1 LRIALGRWQAAAGR
15 EPEMK
20 WLILLI
26 VVGAG
31 AFFGYPLFNEDAGS
45 ECDALERASV
55 RIALSDDG
63 GKAKTQDQM
72 LGQLFQGLSKG
83 QFASVAVRNEYPNVP
98 VTAACAMLYWRAIL
112 DLKGFREDAGK
123 LRS

>member
-1 LRIALGRWQAAAGR
+1 V
-15 EPEMK
+15 K

-26 VVGAG
+26 IVGAG
-31 AFFGYPLFNEDAGS
+31 VFFGYPLLNEDTGS

-55 RIALSDDG
+55 RIALSDDDD
-63 GKAKTQDQM
+63 KKMKPQEQA
-72 LGQLFQGLSKG
+72 LGQLVQGLSKG

-98 VTAACAMLYWRAIL
+98 ATAACAMLYWRAVF
-112 DLKGFREDAGK
+112 DPEGFRENAKK